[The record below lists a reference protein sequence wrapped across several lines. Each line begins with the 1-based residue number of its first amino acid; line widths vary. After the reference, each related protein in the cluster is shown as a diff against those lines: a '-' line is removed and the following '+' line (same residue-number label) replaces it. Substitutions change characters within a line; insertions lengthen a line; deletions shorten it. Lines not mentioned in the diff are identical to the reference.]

1 MKQKYENPITYP
13 WNKKKPSQ
21 DEAQPLNLIEGY
33 TKLLNLHLNL
43 IGRSETKLILKCR
56 CQLKANCE

>member
-13 WNKKKPSQ
+13 WNKKKASQ

-56 CQLKANCE
+56 CH